1 MPSTLQMAGPLAAT
15 DDAAIAGVRRSRLSI
30 HLSTP
35 RVRRWLLVQLV
46 SVPLH
51 ATNSEPVADNTSF
64 ARAEAPR
71 HACLDRLVDEY
82 VAAQSLR
89 RII

>member
-30 HLSTP
+30 HLTTL

-51 ATNSEPVADNTSF
+51 ATNSEPTPDNASF
-64 ARAEAPR
+64 ARAETPR
-71 HACLDRLVDEY
+71 HAALDRLVDEY
-82 VAAQSLR
+82 MTTQTLR
-89 RII
+89 RLC

>member
-1 MPSTLQMAGPLAAT
+1 MPSTLQMAGPLTPA
-15 DDAAIAGVRRSRLSI
+15 DDAVIAGVRRSRLSI

-46 SVPLH
+46 SVPVH
-51 ATNSEPVADNTSF
+51 VTTKEPNPDNASF
-64 ARAEAPR
+64 APAQAPARAR
-71 HACLDRLVDEY
+71 LGRLLDDY
-82 VAAQSLR
+82 VTTQTIR

>member
-1 MPSTLQMAGPLAAT
+1 MPSTLQMAGPLAAS

-30 HLSTP
+30 HLTTP

-51 ATNSEPVADNTSF
+51 ATSNEPVFDNTQF

-71 HACLDRLVDEY
+71 NAALDHLVDEY
-82 VAAQSLR
+82 MTTQAIR
-89 RII
+89 RVM